1 MPTTPFDN
9 KLDRE
14 SINPRF
20 QAYEKFISGM
30 YLGEITRNVLLHLID
45 GVPPVIF
52 KGYST
57 PILNEH
63 YGFDA
68 SFMSDIEGASS
79 SDVAKEIVVSRLGL
93 KEEYVSDED
102 VELVRWVCEHVATRA
117 AKLSACAIAAVLI
130 QTGHARLGGGL
141 LTDQKK
147 IVVGVDG
154 R

>member
-1 MPTTPFDN
+1 
-9 KLDRE
+9 
-14 SINPRF
+14 
-20 QAYEKFISGM
+20 M

-45 GVPPVIF
+45 AVPPVLF
-52 KGYST
+52 KGNSST
-57 PILNEH
+57 TLNEH

-68 SFMSDIEGASS
+68 SFMSDVEGASS
-79 SDVAKEIVVSRLGL
+79 SDAAKEIVISRLGL
-93 KEEYVSDED
+93 KEEYVSYED
-102 VELVRWVCEHVATRA
+102 VEIVRWVSELVATRA

-141 LTDQKK
+141 LSDQER